1 MLKKLEK
8 AISLLLVVALLAG
21 FAVLPVSA
29 APIAE
34 GTNGKT
40 IYLSLKLTDMNMQEI
55 DSAAEDS
62 YVYANVYFSGNSS
75 VLEESVKNYNLLFSF
90 DAAKLKY
97 VGRDEDNAL
106 TKPEA
111 NSPSAGVVKAGWAS
125 NDGIY
130 RKEGTGP
137 TATNVI
143 QTQGLLT
150 TIWFQATA
158 DLGKDDINSIRF
170 LATDGTDT
178 IKMGDYSVV
187 VTPALKVTV
196 DENAVIYPTSSKE
209 TIKNALTVEHID
221 ENGTASPV
229 TSFDIS
235 YLDLLVGRNAIT
247 VQANGIT
254 ETAYI
259 NVTRDKLQ
267 RIQVT
272 SQPTKMT
279 YQSGNEFDPAG
290 LSVVAVFKSGREIA
304 VREYNLTVG
313 GVLLQAG
320 TEMTVAEHNGK
331 PILITATGI
340 EPPEINGQ
348 TATTGSITVNPI
360 PVEIPTATGTYTY
373 TGEEQTFEVGNTS
386 GNAYYTI
393 TGTQKGTNVGDY
405 TAGVVLNDKTETQW
419 ADGTTDDI
427 TLTWSITANT
437 AALNVAVSDET
448 LVYDNGNEKK
458 PATVTVTSNG
468 TPLTEG
474 TDYELAYTNCTNAG
488 TATVTATGK
497 GNYAGATGSANY
509 TIGRATIA
517 PAVTL
522 AGWTYGQTANS
533 PTVSGN
539 PGNGTVTYKYYTN
552 AECTQ
557 GETTAQPTNAGTYW
571 VKASVEQTTNYKAA
585 NTGAVQFAIA
595 KAAAPALT
603 GSVSL
608 YHESK
613 TEGTLKASDLIG
625 APATGWT
632 GVKFVGTPTI
642 SGDSVIA
649 SASVDE
655 YGVLI
660 YTPTGTAESGKTAT
674 VEATISSTNYEA
686 ATVTITFTTVNIN
699 IPWPTAGNG
708 ITIVGD
714 PVYGMTNGDIL
725 KVTSDK
731 LTATTTVNVP
741 GTISVKDAAA
751 YPAAGTT
758 KVTLIFTPDAG
769 YGVSGTFEYDYT
781 ITAVR
786 AKDIT
791 VDADAISVEYGQS
804 IPTLTFTVP
813 DGALVGSDTKESLGL
828 SLQTNASVGDS
839 VGSYEIS
846 MRTCE
851 NKNYNVTVNGTRK
864 LTITQASITKIEPWE
879 TLVVSLNAN
888 HSANTSIVS
897 LKTLLNLPT
906 GYPVYYAGGKIDMPV
921 DWDDGSGT
929 FNVKGG
935 EYTFTG
941 TIKLNNN
948 FKNDKNVNLTLMAKV
963 VVSPVMVTAITLAP
977 NAATVAKSQA
987 TSASNLANL
996 TGSVTAT
1003 VTWDPTV
1010 VSDDDLKT
1018 LTPTWNTTID
1028 AVKSAAS
1035 QVSTTDTTVT
1045 LMMNNTFPAWATVE
1059 AAMPTFALTI
1069 TPKYPVN
1076 VAFTTSITDT
1086 VYGTALATPVAE
1098 QMDAGHGTDGT
1109 ITYTYYTAS
1118 GTKLGG
1124 APTNVGSYKVV
1135 AEVVSDTHSGKA
1147 ECAFQ
1152 ITPRTATLVWDGT
1165 AERTFDNQ
1173 NSAVTATVSNKI
1185 GSDNVTVTV
1194 SGGTEKNAGTHT
1206 ATATALTGE
1215 AAGNYQ
1221 LPESGLTQDY
1231 TITRADRGA
1240 ITDVQDTTLAGKTL
1254 SAALTPEVEH
1264 DLDRSASFTFVSA
1277 DPSVVSVSSNG
1288 KVTALANGSAV
1299 ITITVPTTTN
1309 YNAASKTVTITAV
1322 ATPVTGVSVPDDAT
1336 YTATLDG
1343 QTIKVAGYIASDGS
1357 VTITPTLADGVTG
1370 NAVTI
1375 AAADIGKNAELEVT
1389 VDGKKIVY
1397 TVDTSAVTVKK
1408 ANVTVHVKVS
1418 VSDELTGVDW
1428 TTAEIKNLDAA
1439 VAQEIFGEA
1448 AKNDK
1453 IKTIEVALKIS
1464 VKSYDNSK
1472 VLRLELKPVVTYKDA
1487 DGNPIGEVEQL
1498 IPNSAIRSLI
1508 QMCIPLPN
1516 GFTPNYAKHHL
1527 TSGGF
1532 EYLPI
1537 DLRAKPGF
1545 AIWKQSSFSEVELIS
1560 DSRTATVTFALSD
1573 GSKVKKTLTP
1583 ADIGSALPT
1592 DSKPGATFNGWS
1604 YGAASTPTK
1613 VLTEELLT
1621 ALAQASGTVEL
1632 TASFTPAG
1640 GGAIG
1645 GGGMVIAPAETHA
1658 ACDRFDDVTPEL
1670 WCHDAVEFVVDRG
1683 LMNGVTTTM
1692 FAPGRTL
1699 NRGMFVT
1706 ILYRLAGSPAVT
1718 GSRKFSD
1725 VTDATWCRDAVIW
1738 AAENGIVTGF
1748 SDGTFQPAAAVSR
1761 QQLVTFLYRYAALC
1775 GYDTASGSLGAF
1787 ADADAAGTYARDALG
1802 WAIRSG
1808 IVQGSAGRLNP
1819 QQLTNRG
1826 QTATILM
1833 RFLDLFEKA

>member
-1 MLKKLEK
+1 MVEQKFSAGETYTVTITISPRSGYNFTDATAVSIANFTADDIQRTASTIVLKKTFQQVEG
-8 AISLLLVVALLAG
+8 S
-21 FAVLPVSA
+21 VLTGIEVTTRP
-29 APIAE
+29 
-34 GTNGKT
+34 TKT
-40 IYLSLKLTDMNMQEI
+40 
-55 DSAAEDS
+55 S
-62 YVYANVYFSGNSS
+62 YVHGEAFDPSGM
-75 VLEESVKNYNLLFSF
+75 
-90 DAAKLKY
+90 
-97 VGRDEDNAL
+97 
-106 TKPEA
+106 
-111 NSPSAGVVKAGWAS
+111 VVKATYDDGTENPDYKGYTVTYAAGNYLKY
-125 NDGIY
+125 NDTSVTLTAENNITVPVTGLTTAKKELELAGVTATDREYDGTRNVTVSGGNLNGIIPGELVGFEPVTSGTVAESAIY
-130 RKEGTGP
+130 VGKKIPVTVATPRLTGEDAGNYTLKAVADVTVNITARKITITADSDSKVYDKNPLTAGTAKITSGSIAANDKQPTVTVEGS
-137 TATNVI
+137 ATNV
-143 QTQGLLT
+143 
-150 TIWFQATA
+150 
-158 DLGKDDINSIRF
+158 
-170 LATDGTDT
+170 
-178 IKMGDYSVV
+178 GDAGENKITSVV
-187 VTPALKVTV
+187 IRNLLDQNVTSNYDITRVSGKLTITPKTIADDDFTDLPTETKKYTGSPLTQTITGLTEG
-196 DENAVIYPTSSKE
+196 ENADY
-209 TIKNALTVEHID
+209 TVEYS
-221 ENGTASPV
+221 NNTNVGTAS
-229 TSFDIS
+229 
-235 YLDLLVGRNAIT
+235 
-247 VQANGIT
+247 
-254 ETAYI
+254 
-259 NVTRDKLQ
+259 
-267 RIQVT
+267 
-272 SQPTKMT
+272 
-279 YQSGNEFDPAG
+279 
-290 LSVVAVFKSGREIA
+290 
-304 VREYNLTVG
+304 
-313 GVLLQAG
+313 
-320 TEMTVAEHNGK
+320 
-331 PILITATGI
+331 
-340 EPPEINGQ
+340 
-348 TATTGSITVNPI
+348 
-360 PVEIPTATGTYTY
+360 
-373 TGEEQTFEVGNTS
+373 
-386 GNAYYTI
+386 YTI
-393 TGTQKGTNVGDY
+393 TGHGNYTGT
-405 TAGVVLNDKTETQW
+405 
-419 ADGTTDDI
+419 I
-427 TLTWSITANT
+427 TKEFAI
-437 AALNVAVSDET
+437 E
-448 LVYDNGNEKK
+448 
-458 PATVTVTSNG
+458 
-468 TPLTEG
+468 
-474 TDYELAYTNCTNAG
+474 
-488 TATVTATGK
+488 K
-497 GNYAGATGSANY
+497 GNAPTG
-509 TIGRATIA
+509 I
-517 PAVTL
+517 
-522 AGWTYGQTANS
+522 
-533 PTVSGN
+533 
-539 PGNGTVTYKYYTN
+539 
-552 AECTQ
+552 
-557 GETTAQPTNAGTYW
+557 
-571 VKASVEQTTNYKAA
+571 
-585 NTGAVQFAIA
+585 
-595 KAAAPALT
+595 T

-608 YHESK
+608 YHKST
-613 TEGTLKASDLIG
+613 TEGKLNAPDLTG

-632 GVKFVGTPTI
+632 GVKFTGTPTI
-642 SGDSVIA
+642 SDTSVIA
-649 SASVDE
+649 SASVDDN
-655 YGVLI
+655 GVLH
-660 YTPTGTAESGKTAT
+660 YTPTGTAGSGKTAT
-674 VEATISSTNYEA
+674 IKVNVASDNYED

-741 GTISVKDAAA
+741 GTISVKDAAV

-828 SLQTNASVGDS
+828 SLQTNAIVGDS

-851 NKNYNVTVNGTRK
+851 NKNYHVTVNGTRK
-864 LTITQASITKIEPWE
+864 LTITQASITKIDSWE

-888 HSANTSIVS
+888 HSANTSIAS

-987 TSASNLANL
+987 TSASDLANL

-1035 QVSTTDTTVT
+1035 QVSTTDTTMT

-1185 GSDNVTVTV
+1185 GSDNGTVTVT
-1194 SGGTEKNAGTHT
+1194 GCTEKNAGTHT

-1299 ITITVPTTTN
+1299 ITITVPATTN

-1375 AAADIGKNAELEVT
+1375 AAADLGKNAQLEVM
-1389 VDGKKIVY
+1389 VDGEKIVY

-1408 ANVTVHVKVS
+1408 ANVTLHTDVTIQNADGVTIS
-1418 VSDELTGVDW
+1418 LTSP
-1428 TTAEIKNLDAA
+1428 TATGLDAA
-1439 VAQEIFGEA
+1439 TAKAVLGRGKGRGQGGRFAEDHGQEI
-1448 AKNDK
+1448 
-1453 IKTIEVALKIS
+1453 
-1464 VKSYDNSK
+1464 
-1472 VLRLELKPVVTYKDA
+1472 
-1487 DGNPIGEVEQL
+1487 
-1498 IPNSAIRSLI
+1498 
-1508 QMCIPLPN
+1508 
-1516 GFTPNYAKHHL
+1516 
-1527 TSGGF
+1527 
-1532 EYLPI
+1532 
-1537 DLRAKPGF
+1537 
-1545 AIWKQSSFSEVELIS
+1545 
-1560 DSRTATVTFALSD
+1560 
-1573 GSKVKKTLTP
+1573 
-1583 ADIGSALPT
+1583 
-1592 DSKPGATFNGWS
+1592 
-1604 YGAASTPTK
+1604 
-1613 VLTEELLT
+1613 
-1621 ALAQASGTVEL
+1621 
-1632 TASFTPAG
+1632 
-1640 GGAIG
+1640 
-1645 GGGMVIAPAETHA
+1645 
-1658 ACDRFDDVTPEL
+1658 
-1670 WCHDAVEFVVDRG
+1670 RG
-1683 LMNGVTTTM
+1683 
-1692 FAPGRTL
+1692 R
-1699 NRGMFVT
+1699 
-1706 ILYRLAGSPAVT
+1706 
-1718 GSRKFSD
+1718 
-1725 VTDATWCRDAVIW
+1725 
-1738 AAENGIVTGF
+1738 
-1748 SDGTFQPAAAVSR
+1748 QAAA
-1761 QQLVTFLYRYAALC
+1761 
-1775 GYDTASGSLGAF
+1775 
-1787 ADADAAGTYARDALG
+1787 RD
-1802 WAIRSG
+1802 
-1808 IVQGSAGRLNP
+1808 QAGR
-1819 QQLTNRG
+1819 
-1826 QTATILM
+1826 
-1833 RFLDLFEKA
+1833 DLL